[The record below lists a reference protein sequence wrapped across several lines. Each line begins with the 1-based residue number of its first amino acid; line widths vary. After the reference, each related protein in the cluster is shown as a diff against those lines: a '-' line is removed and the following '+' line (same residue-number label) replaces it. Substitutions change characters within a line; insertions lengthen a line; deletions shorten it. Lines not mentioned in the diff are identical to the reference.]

1 MTEEGIDA
9 SQALRRRLVTRWV
22 VAGLLVPVT
31 LGGASWLGYAAGLG
45 FLSEGLAGPA
55 MFSAPMSPFLVNAFS
70 VRGLPTVQIAYV
82 IVGVV
87 AFQLVI
93 YGGLGLLHARLWRQ
107 PRINQALG
115 LTVAVLV
122 SFAVTSF
129 LASIWAFAG

>member
-1 MTEEGIDA
+1 MTDDGIDTA
-9 SQALRRRLVTRWV
+9 QALRRRLVTRWLI
-22 VAGLLVPVT
+22 AGLVLPVA
-31 LGGASWLGYAAGLG
+31 LGGASWLGYASGLG

-70 VRGLPTVQIAYV
+70 ARDVSSIQRAYV

-87 AFQLVI
+87 AFQLGI
-93 YGGLGLLHARLWRQ
+93 YGGLGVLHARLGRQ
-107 PRINQALG
+107 PRINQALW
-115 LTVAVLV
+115 LTLAVLV